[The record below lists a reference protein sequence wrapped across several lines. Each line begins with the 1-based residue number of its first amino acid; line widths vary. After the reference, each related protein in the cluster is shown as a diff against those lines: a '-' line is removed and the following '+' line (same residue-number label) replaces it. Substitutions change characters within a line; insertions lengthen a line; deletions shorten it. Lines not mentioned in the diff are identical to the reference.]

1 MAKLR
6 ILVAEDNL
14 VHASKMEM
22 ILDELGYDLIGIF
35 NNEAEVMRM
44 FNATLPDLVILD
56 IDLKDSDD
64 GVSIASKINN
74 IRPTPIIFA
83 TSFVDKETISR
94 ALQTDPYAYLIKP
107 IEKPSLQAAIELAVF
122 KLGKKDQE
130 GSAGKFSGWSEDLVL
145 NESFFIKSGSKL
157 VKVAWADIR
166 WIEVSQ
172 DRYCEIVSEKRSFQ
186 IRSSMNQLEEKLN
199 PAVFVRIHRSHIVN
213 IEKVDGVDDVDM
225 VVEVGEKSLPLGGA
239 YKNNLMNR
247 LRLL

>member
-35 NNEAEVMRM
+35 DNEVEMLRM

-56 IDLKDSDD
+56 IDLKDTDD
-64 GVSIASKINN
+64 GVTIAGKINS

-83 TSFVDKETISR
+83 TSFVDKETITR
-94 ALQTDPYAYLIKP
+94 ALRTDPYAYLIKP

-130 GSAGKFSGWSEDLVL
+130 ASTGKFSGWSEDLVL

-157 VKVAWADIR
+157 VKVIWADIQ

-172 DRYCEIVSEKRSFQ
+172 DRYCEIVSDKRSFQ
-186 IRSSMNQLEEKLN
+186 IRSSMNQLEEKLD
-199 PAVFVRIHRSHIVN
+199 PTVFVRIHRSHIVN